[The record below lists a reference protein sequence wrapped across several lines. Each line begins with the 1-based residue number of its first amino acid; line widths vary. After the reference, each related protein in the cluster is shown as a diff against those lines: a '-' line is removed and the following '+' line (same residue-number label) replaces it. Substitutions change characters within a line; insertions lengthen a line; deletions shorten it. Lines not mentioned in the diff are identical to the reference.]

1 MIINCLRQYKK
12 DATISRLIVSDEE
25 FGHVL
30 EDVGRP
36 NNIKVMHDT
45 CIPEGSYYV
54 RITHSNRFKRPMMV
68 LFNVVDDHS
77 IERSGIRFTGIR
89 VHSGE
94 TVKHTSGCPL
104 VGANTNGVDRVTDS
118 LEVELKAKV
127 KQALDAGEE
136 VMWVVSEDV

>member
-12 DATISRLIVSDEE
+12 DATISRLLVAGEE
-25 FGHVL
+25 FGYVL

-36 NNIKVMHDT
+36 AGVKIMHET

-68 LFNVVDDHS
+68 LFNVVGDHS
-77 IERSGIRFTGIR
+77 VDRSGVRFTGIR

-94 TVKHTSGCPL
+94 NVEHTSGCPL
-104 VGANTNGVDRVTDS
+104 VGEHTNDADKVWDS
-118 LEVELKAKV
+118 LESELKAKV
-127 KQALDAGEE
+127 KAALDAGEE